1 MFVTIGDHLDED
13 DADEKV
19 GDGSLQTKWDDEV
32 TMTRRRTMK
41 VRILGT
47 FRMMIRR
54 KERDT
59 GGRRG
64 QRRGERGWVLCE

>member
-1 MFVTIGDHLDED
+1 MRMMRIRRLEMEVCKQNGMH
-13 DADEKV
+13 
-19 GDGSLQTKWDDEV
+19 EV